1 MLTKELVLTKFLN
14 GNPRII
20 RKKDFDELSQTFAND
35 DFKSLRGADDD
46 DGYVPDQFPP
56 RLWEL
61 ILNSDLN
68 FSVLH
73 DMRVI
78 IHLDVKAFG
87 DLRFAKKFERPPG
100 TKLRH
105 WTDKA
110 MSIDDARDKKG
121 ALVRPKVPASKYFVN
136 GKFTPKTIQFDYEGP
151 SRTGD
156 MNTGYSDDYR
166 FVYDLYLEDPSSAR
180 NNRRL
185 WIDPIIVND
194 GEDP

>member
-1 MLTKELVLTKFLN
+1 MLTKELVLTKFSN

-20 RKKDFDELSQTFAND
+20 RKKDFKELSQTFEEYN
-35 DFKSLRGADDD
+35 FKSLEVDSGD

-68 FSVLH
+68 FSVLY

-78 IHLDVKAFG
+78 IHLDIKAFG
-87 DLRFAKKFERPPG
+87 NLRFAKKFERPRG

-105 WTDKA
+105 WSDKA
-110 MSIDDARDKKG
+110 MSIDDARDEKG
-121 ALVRPKVPASKYFVN
+121 VLIRSAKSASQCFKN
-136 GKFTPKTIQFDYEGP
+136 AKFTPEIIQFDYVGP

-156 MNTGYSDDYR
+156 MNSGYSDDYR
-166 FVYDLYLEDPSSAR
+166 FAYDLYLEDP
-180 NNRRL
+180 NPGGKGERL
-185 WIDPIIVND
+185 WIDPIVVNH
-194 GEDP
+194 GTNP